1 MENELLTKGKEF
13 NIEITSDK
21 NNTYSIQFTLN
32 SSLEIVANQKNAVLN
47 KSFSNKFTIH
57 EIQQNK
63 YFVQFDT
70 LNEIYDEV
78 FERTKKD
85 KITIT
90 ENENTLI
97 INIPLPSTKN
107 TEQKF
112 ELKQIS
118 KNDNEKINDLTQLVI
133 KQNKEIA
140 DLKNELKDIK
150 EKLNILWKEREEK
163 EEKEK
168 EKRNKQISNLNSEI
182 INENEKYKKLLKTWI
197 NPLKKIKAELLYRL
211 SENGES
217 YSTFHEL
224 CDNKGPTL
232 TLFHVNDGNIVGIYT
247 PLSWDSMSGW
257 KNDNDTFIFNLNK
270 EKKYNKIK
278 SDNSAYCNSTYGP
291 HAYGF
296 GCENKNMKSIE
307 HNDTAINS
315 YYNNGSDI
323 LPSNNQTKYYDLLE
337 TEVYKIII
345 E

>member
-1 MENELLTKGKEF
+1 MANELLTKGKEF
-13 NIEITSDK
+13 NIEIISDK

-85 KITIT
+85 KITIS

-97 INIPLPSTKN
+97 INIPLPSTKI

-163 EEKEK
+163 
-168 EKRNKQISNLNSEI
+168 KQISNLNSKI

-197 NPLKKIKAELLYRL
+197 NPLQKLKAELLYRL

-247 PLSWDSMSGW
+247 PLSWDSKSGW

-270 EKKYNKIK
+270 EQKYKKIK
-278 SDNSAYCNSTYGP
+278 SDCSAYCYNTYGP
-291 HAYGF
+291 HTYGF
-296 GCENKNMKSIE
+296 GCNSSTKKSIE
-307 HNDTAINS
+307 HNASAINS
-315 YYNNGSDI
+315 YYDNGSDI
-323 LPSNNQTKYYDLLE
+323 LPSNNQIKYYDLLE